1 MALQAKRRGGS
12 GELSWLV
19 IVLRAAAV
27 LLLMAFAG
35 AALPESWMKA
45 AYELGGLGPWPGGAL
60 LVYLARTVS
69 LLYGFY
75 GVLALYLSFDVQRYR
90 PLVRF
95 LAVASFPFAPVMFVV
110 IWAAGLPAVWAVSE
124 STSILVISALW
135 YVASKPASLAKAAK
149 PPGGECGLGE

>member
-1 MALQAKRRGGS
+1 
-12 GELSWLV
+12 
-19 IVLRAAAV
+19 VLRATAV
-27 LLLMAFAG
+27 LLLLAFVG

-45 AYELGGLGPWPGGAL
+45 AYEAGGLGQWPDGAL
-60 LVYLARTVS
+60 LVYLARAVS

-110 IWAAGLPAVWAVSE
+110 IWLAGLPAVWAVSE

-135 YVASKPASLAKAAK
+135 YVAARPAKLAKAA
-149 PPGGECGLGE
+149 E